1 MEDQELVSTGPP
13 MTGKTRFYLPSFG
26 IGCLGS
32 VEQSPLPL
40 QSFLPL
46 VVPQPP
52 LPLQEF
58 WPLQACF
65 SFLLLEAFL
74 PESAAL
80 SPPVFWAIALAVV
93 PATNPDRAAPMSSAR
108 IDFVMCTT
116 PFLVFFTLH
125 EASLDWSLTVA
136 GQRRL
141 IAGKSRTTN

>member
-1 MEDQELVSTGPP
+1 ME
-13 MTGKTRFYLPSFG
+13 KWRTRSLFPRPSYDRENPSYPSLG
-26 IGCLGS
+26 IGFPS
-32 VEQSPLPL
+32 VRHS
-40 QSFLPL
+40 
-46 VVPQPP
+46 P

-80 SPPVFWAIALAVV
+80 SPPVFCAIALAVV

-116 PFLVFFTLH
+116 PFLVFFT
-125 EASLDWSLTVA
+125 
-136 GQRRL
+136 
-141 IAGKSRTTN
+141 